1 MATRFMNYDHPAYV
15 TPLPIGGFE
24 AGGAATTL
32 YGKYAAF
39 TNMIAKSA
47 QITLTVIGTT
57 VTASFNIIKITGT
70 TTSTLGVTTVGTTAI
85 GTTTNVTLG
94 TTTLAQGDQL
104 ITQSGV
110 DATSKAA
117 VSYELLVVPGATVT
131 A

>member
-1 MATRFMNYDHPAYV
+1 MSYDHNAYT
-15 TPLPIGGFE
+15 TPLPIGGIE

-39 TNMIAKSA
+39 TTMLAKSA

-70 TTSTLGVTTVGTTAI
+70 TTSTLAATTVGTTAI

-117 VSYELLVVPGATVT
+117 VSYELLVSPGANVT

>member
-1 MATRFMNYDHPAYV
+1 MATRSMQYDHQAYT

-39 TNMIAKSA
+39 TAMIAKSA

-70 TTSTLGVTTVGTTAI
+70 TTSTLAATTVGTNAI

-94 TTTLAQGDQL
+94 STTVIQGDQI

-117 VSYELLVVPGATVT
+117 VSYELLVVPGANVT